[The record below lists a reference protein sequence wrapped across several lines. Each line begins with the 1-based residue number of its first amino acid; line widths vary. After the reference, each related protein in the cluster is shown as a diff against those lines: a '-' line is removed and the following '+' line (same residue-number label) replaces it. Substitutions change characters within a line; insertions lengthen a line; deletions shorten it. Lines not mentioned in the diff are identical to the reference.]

1 MIDICKPDV
10 MTDKYQGVKRSRL
23 ERSEASSSLYSSLNS
38 ENLDDAMME
47 LPEFDLEDEVKENI
61 LSPLTLKKHVPK
73 YTKWD
78 PDMSAIPCIPSDGV
92 QARLLESFG
101 EEPVNLSVCGRGLSV
116 CGRGFCEDD
125 FLVEARAAFTSTDSS
140 TSGQST
146 DSPMRSNNKDSSMSS
161 QSTDSSIRSHNRDS
175 SMRSHSC
182 SSVNSMMST
191 GTTQSEHQSSLDLNR
206 SSHALTRA
214 SRDLTRTS
222 HDVTRASPD
231 LTRTSHD
238 LSRHDVTSVSQD
250 LTRASPDL
258 SLHLT
263 AVQQLLQC
271 EAEFVDEMHKAIQTY
286 SRPLRYCVL
295 SAKDHNKL
303 FQNVE
308 KVCVATRKVL

>member
-10 MTDKYQGVKRSRL
+10 MTDKYQGMKRTRL

-61 LSPLTLKKHVPK
+61 LSPLTLQKPVPK

-116 CGRGFCEDD
+116 CGRGLCEDD

-140 TSGQST
+140 TSSHN
-146 DSPMRSNNKDSSMSS
+146 RDSSTSS
-161 QSTDSSIRSHNRDS
+161 QSTDSSMSSNNRDS
-175 SMRSHSC
+175 SMRS
-182 SSVNSMMST
+182 VNSMMST
-191 GTTQSEHQSSLDLNR
+191 DTTNSGHQSSLDLSR
-206 SSHALTRA
+206 T
-214 SRDLTRTS
+214 SRDLTRDS

-231 LTRTSHD
+231 LSETSHGLSRASHD
-238 LSRHDVTSVSQD
+238 L
-250 LTRASPDL
+250 TRPSSNL
-258 SLHLT
+258 SLQLT

-308 KVCVATRKVL
+308 KVLIATKCYSVRDLNTHHFKEVLSFE

>member
-10 MTDKYQGVKRSRL
+10 MTDKYQGIKRTRL

-61 LSPLTLKKHVPK
+61 LSPLTLQKPVPK
-73 YTKWD
+73 YSKWD

-92 QARLLESFG
+92 QARLLESFV
-101 EEPVNLSVCGRGLSV
+101 EEPVNLSVCGRGLSL

-140 TSGQST
+140 TSSQST
-146 DSPMRSNNKDSSMSS
+146 DSFTSS
-161 QSTDSSIRSHNRDS
+161 QSTDSSMSSHNRDS
-175 SMRSHSC
+175 SMRSASS

-191 GTTQSEHQSSLDLNR
+191 DTTHSGHQSSLDLSR
-206 SSHALTRA
+206 ISRDLIRA
-214 SRDLTRTS
+214 SR
-222 HDVTRASPD
+222 DVTRASPNFSETAHG
-231 LTRTSHD
+231 LSRASHD
-238 LSRHDVTSVSQD
+238 LSRPSSNI
-250 LTRASPDL
+250 

-308 KVCVATRKVL
+308 KVLIATECYSVRGLKAHLF